1 MAGYSKENKRQN
13 DALQSILRGGTPEQ
27 KIQVG
32 YTGKKQ
38 KSGDQIDRLSDIM
51 KEARMPWFC
60 PKCEKVMKHRMD
72 NKTWALYNHCFDCQ
86 IKFENKMRID
96 GTYEEWKQNNIK
108 ESKLAYI
115 KDQRTQIKE
124 FKEQN
129 TPEFFEQFRPDGYS
143 VDKDKWIMNAE
154 EMNKKA
160 DEYLE
165 FLDKLEES
173 LV

>member
-1 MAGYSKENKRQN
+1 
-13 DALQSILRGGTPEQ
+13 
-27 KIQVG
+27 
-32 YTGKKQ
+32 
-38 KSGDQIDRLSDIM
+38 
-51 KEARMPWFC
+51 
-60 PKCEKVMKHRMD
+60 
-72 NKTWALYNHCFDCQ
+72 
-86 IKFENKMRID
+86 MRID
-96 GTYEEWKQNNIK
+96 GTYDKWKENNIK

-115 KDQRTQIKE
+115 KDQRAQIKE

-143 VDKDKWIMNAE
+143 VDKDKWTMNSE